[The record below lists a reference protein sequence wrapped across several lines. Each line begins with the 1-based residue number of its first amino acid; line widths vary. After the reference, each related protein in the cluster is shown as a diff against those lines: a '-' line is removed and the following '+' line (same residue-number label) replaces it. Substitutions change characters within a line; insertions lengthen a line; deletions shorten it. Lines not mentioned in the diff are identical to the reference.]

1 MKKLWQKH
9 AKKDKEK
16 ESGSKKRG
24 SNSPASKAP
33 AKRRIVEEICTDK
46 LPKIEQPNQEEI
58 YVFVKGQIF
67 RFFIYEFALITG
79 LKCFGNVDD
88 FKYEDS
94 SSSWLMKR
102 YFLQSTNGVNKEAL
116 VKRFLKENFENKE
129 DVLQM
134 AILYFIHTFIY
145 SQLNASPMPFSDFKM
160 VEDEKYEFFPWG
172 KVFFSRFMASLRQE
186 FSMEKQLYRL
196 GGIPQVFNMWMFEL
210 CSNVDI
216 KVAVKE
222 NNNIPRILNWRIVAV
237 RAQFNQFI
245 IEIFSKEKIAKQS
258 SKEGQHSDDDADFE
272 GAASDWFA
280 GGIAVFGGSLDVR
293 KRKDGD
299 GTSGGGGATGA
310 VHGGESGR
318 LSYFTPDFSRMRC
331 IMDLNHTHSRL
342 AS

>member
-1 MKKLWQKH
+1 ML
-9 AKKDKEK
+9 E
-16 ESGSKKRG
+16 
-24 SNSPASKAP
+24 
-33 AKRRIVEEICTDK
+33 
-46 LPKIEQPNQEEI
+46 IEQPNQEEI

-67 RFFIYEFALITG
+67 RFFIYEFALITD

-94 SSSWLMKR
+94 SPSWLMKR
-102 YFLQSTNGVNKEAL
+102 YFLQSTNEVDKEAL

-129 DVLQM
+129 DFLQM
-134 AILYFIHTFIY
+134 AILYFIHTFVY
-145 SQLNASPMPFSDFKM
+145 SQLNASPMSFSNFKM

-222 NNNIPRILNWRIVAV
+222 DNNIPRILNWRIVAV

-245 IEIFSKEKIAKQS
+245 IEIFSKCSHANIAPSGEKFEKLDLPRTSFA
-258 SKEGQHSDDDADFE
+258 ADHH
-272 GAASDWFA
+272 
-280 GGIAVFGGSLDVR
+280 
-293 KRKDGD
+293 
-299 GTSGGGGATGA
+299 GTSSMPSSI
-310 VHGGESGR
+310 ENPDQR
-318 LSYFTPDFSRMRC
+318 SYRVNLPQVTKDHDGFNDFS
-331 IMDLNHTHSRL
+331 TTPS
-342 AS
+342 